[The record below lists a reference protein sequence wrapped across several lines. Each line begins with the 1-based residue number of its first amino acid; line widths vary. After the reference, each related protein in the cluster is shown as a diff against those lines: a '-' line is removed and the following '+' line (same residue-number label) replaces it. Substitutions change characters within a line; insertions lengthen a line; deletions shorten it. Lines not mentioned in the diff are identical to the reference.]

1 MMGLHFM
8 GEVPFKHV
16 VIHGLV
22 RDEKGAKMS
31 KSKGNVLDPLELI
44 DANGADAVR
53 FTLCALASPG
63 RDIKLSKQRMEGYR
77 AFATKLWNAA
87 RFCEMNGIAAQPG
100 WDPATAATPLARWI
114 LDGAN
119 TAAAEA
125 GTALDAFRFDDYA
138 AALYRFTWNSFC
150 DWFLEFAKPVLNG
163 PDGAEKDEVKGAAQ
177 HVLGVILRLMHPVM
191 PFVTEELWT
200 QLGYGGEASLIKA
213 TWPEAMPV
221 QDAEAAR
228 AEFGSLT
235 ELIGEIR
242 TTRAEMNLPMGK
254 MLDFWRGTRAAVDEA
269 VAPFPLFVRHQ
280 TVIERLGR
288 VNVIGD
294 KPYGR
299 REPAVADA
307 SRAIQIVACN
317 STFFLDVGS
326 EFDLGAERARLTK
339 ARMAAQGEITKI
351 ERKFGNA
358 EFMAKA
364 KEEVIEENRDRLE
377 NFTAEIARLD
387 AALGRIAG

>member
-1 MMGLHFM
+1 
-8 GEVPFKHV
+8 
-16 VIHGLV
+16 
-22 RDEKGAKMS
+22 MS

-100 WDPATAATPLARWI
+100 WDPATASTPLARWI

-125 GTALDAFRFDDYA
+125 GAALDAFRFDDYA

-213 TWPEAMPV
+213 PWPEAVPV

-228 AEFGSLT
+228 AELDGIVRLISEVRAVRAEVNVPPSIKTKLLVQGAAPETMARAGRWLEAIQRLARVT
-235 ELIGEIR
+235 EIETLEGAPPPGVVQAVIGEA
-242 TTRAEMNLPMGK
+242 TLMLP
-254 MLDFWRGTRAAVDEA
+254 LAD
-269 VAPFPLFVRHQ
+269 
-280 TVIERLGR
+280 VI
-288 VNVIGD
+288 
-294 KPYGR
+294 
-299 REPAVADA
+299 
-307 SRAIQIVACN
+307 
-317 STFFLDVGS
+317 
-326 EFDLGAERARLTK
+326 DLGAERARLVK
-339 ARMAAQGEITKI
+339 ARGVAALEIAKI
-351 ERKFGNA
+351 EKKFGNA

-364 KEEVIEENRDRLE
+364 KEEVIEENRERLE
-377 NFTAEIARLD
+377 TFSAEIARLD
-387 AALGRIAG
+387 AALSRIAG